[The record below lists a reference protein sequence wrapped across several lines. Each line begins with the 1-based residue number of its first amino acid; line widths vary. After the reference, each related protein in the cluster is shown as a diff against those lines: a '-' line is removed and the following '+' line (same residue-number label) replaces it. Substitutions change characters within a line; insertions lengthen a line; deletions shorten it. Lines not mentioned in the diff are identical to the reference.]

1 MTEAESQPI
10 FLRVLTS
17 PKKVR
22 PEWERSNERPNDNLW
37 LVFDTETTTDF
48 RQDLRFGIARVYAFG
63 NLTRTVVFHDQVT
76 ETERETICQ
85 WAKARAADAMDREAF
100 VKNVFLPLAL
110 DQRAVVVGFNLP
122 FDLSRLAVDF
132 APKRNVKSTEAWT
145 LRLLPKTTTAFAFM
159 PGIRIQHVDAR
170 KSFISFTGRK
180 GKRLGYRGAF
190 VDLKTLTAALTG
202 AGHSLKSAGEA
213 FGCLLKK
220 NEADY
225 GGPVTEQFLDYG
237 LNDVSLTAELYEK
250 ALARYHEFNLPEH
263 PSRVFS
269 SASLGKA
276 AFRARGVRPPT
287 VDDKH
292 LLGRV
297 MAAFYAGKVECRVVG
312 REVKDVAVL
321 DFTSQYPSLF
331 CLLGAERYLTA
342 ERFEARDSTVEVRAF
357 LDKITVDELLKRETW
372 KNPLLWSLC
381 EVEAGGD
388 LLPLRS
394 SYSTK
399 GEPPTIGWNH
409 VTTEGGLTLPYL
421 LPDVIAAKLLGGK
434 APKIVR
440 ATTFVPVGKRALN
453 PISILGTEVGPDD
466 NLIQRLSE
474 ARIREKSERREGW
487 EARALGLKILV
498 NAASYGVFVE
508 VNVKRHNGEMEVLG
522 LDEFESFE
530 EDGAKVE
537 ESGELF
543 SPLLGALVTSGA
555 HLLLALLDK
564 VAARHGAEV
573 VYCDTDSAFVT
584 PSKAAPEIARSF
596 DALNPYSLPCPF
608 LKDETEDK
616 APAAEYPK
624 GTSDRAPRFFGL
636 SSKRYCLFARDRYG
650 RPVVFNKGASDHGLG
665 MFQVPDDREQFTKR
679 VWERLI
685 EATDNLNDDPSEGFE
700 HLPATAQFALTT
712 PALLPRVS
720 KVEGIRPFNFITI
733 RYLDPAALP
742 NGAETF
748 ELRPFISPKEPAWP
762 ALAEEEG
769 AKTWAHIIDRYARH
783 RDRKYEVGP
792 DGRIVRRHVL
802 VRKSSLVG
810 IGKEGTKIAA
820 RLKLG
825 KSAAADPTVFIDW
838 KRRLLAMGRA
848 EARRLGLPWNRVGGW
863 KRTVRRTGTIRGD
876 VLRRLKRAL
885 LSPSTASPTSPS
897 DPGRSAAALG
907 SP

>member
-1 MTEAESQPI
+1 MSAGSETYPVY
-10 FLRVLTS
+10 LRVLTK
-17 PKKVR
+17 PRKERTK
-22 PEWERSNERPNDNLW
+22 WEAREERPNDNLW

-122 FDLSRLAVDF
+122 FDLSRLAADF
-132 APKRNVKSTEAWT
+132 APKRNVRATEAWT
-145 LRLLPKTTTAFAFM
+145 LRLVPKEDPAFAFT

-180 GKRLGYRGAF
+180 GKRLDYRGAF

-213 FGCLLKK
+213 LGCSLKK
-220 NEADY
+220 TEADY
-225 GGPVTEQFLDYG
+225 RGKVTAEYLDYC

-250 ALARYHEFNLPEH
+250 SLARYREFNLPEH

-269 SASLGKA
+269 SASLGKS

-287 VDDKH
+287 VDDKQ

-297 MAAFYAGKVECRVVG
+297 MAAFYAGKVECRIVG
-312 REVKDVAVL
+312 REIADVAVL

-331 CLLGAERYLTA
+331 CLLGAERYLAA
-342 ERFEARDSTVEVRAF
+342 ERFEARDSTEEVRTF
-357 LDKITVDELLKRETW
+357 VDSVTVDDLLKRETW
-372 KNPLLWSLC
+372 ENPLMWSLC
-381 EVEAGGD
+381 EVEADRD
-388 LLPLRS
+388 LLPVRS
-394 SYSTK
+394 SYSKK

-421 LPDVIAAKLLGGK
+421 LPDVIAAKLFGGK
-434 APKIVR
+434 APKIIR

-474 ARIREKSERREGW
+474 ARIMEKGEKKDGW

-584 PSKAAPEIARSF
+584 PSKTAPEIAPKF
-596 DALNPYSLPCPF
+596 DSLNPYSVSVPF

-616 APAAEYPK
+616 APKVEYPK
-624 GTSDRAPRFFGL
+624 GSPDGAPRFFGL
-636 SSKRYCLFARDRYG
+636 SSKRYCLFVRDRYG
-650 RPVVFNKGASDHGLG
+650 RPFVFKKGASDHGLG
-665 MFQVPDDREQFTKR
+665 MYQVPEDRERFAKR

-685 EATDNLNDDPSEGFE
+685 EATDNPNDNPSEGFE

-769 AKTWAHIIDRYARH
+769 AKTWAHIVDGYARH
-783 RDRKYEVGP
+783 RDRKYAVGP
-792 DGRIVRRHVL
+792 DGRILRRHVL

-810 IGKEGTKIAA
+810 LGKEGTKLAA

-825 KSAAADPTVFIDW
+825 KSAAADPTVFVDW
-838 KRRLLAMGRA
+838 RRRLLAMGRA
-848 EARRLGLPWNRVGGW
+848 EARRRGLPWNRVGGW
-863 KRTVRRTGTIRGD
+863 KRSLKRSGKLRGD
-876 VLRRLKRAL
+876 ALNRLKGAMVQA
-885 LSPSTASPTSPS
+885 P
-897 DPGRSAAALG
+897 
-907 SP
+907 

>member
-1 MTEAESQPI
+1 MTEAESQTI
-10 FLRVLTS
+10 FLRVLTN
-17 PKKVR
+17 PKKAR
-22 PEWERSNERPNDNLW
+22 AMWEGHEERPNDSLW

-76 ETERETICQ
+76 ETERERICQ

-122 FDLSRLAVDF
+122 FDLSRLAADF
-132 APKRNVKSTEAWT
+132 APKRNVRATEAWT
-145 LRLLPKTTTAFAFM
+145 LRLVPKEDPAFAFT

-180 GKRLGYRGAF
+180 GKRLDYRGAF

-213 FGCLLKK
+213 LGCSLKK
-220 NEADY
+220 TEADY
-225 GGPVTEQFLDYG
+225 RGKVTAEYLDYC

-250 ALARYHEFNLPEH
+250 SLARYREFNLPEH

-269 SASLGKA
+269 SASLGKS

-287 VDDKH
+287 VDDKQ

-297 MAAFYAGKVECRVVG
+297 MAAFYAGKVECRIVG
-312 REVKDVAVL
+312 REIADVAVL

-331 CLLGAERYLTA
+331 CLLRAEGYLTA
-342 ERFEARDSTVEVRAF
+342 ERFEVRDSTEAVRAF
-357 LDKITVDELLKRETW
+357 LDEVTVDEMLRHETW
-372 KNPLLWSLC
+372 ENPLMWSLC
-381 EVEAGGD
+381 EVEADGEI
-388 LLPLRS
+388 LPVRS
-394 SYSTK
+394 SYSSK
-399 GEPPTIGWNH
+399 GDPPTIGWNQ
-409 VTTEGGLTLPYL
+409 VTTEGGLTMPYL
-421 LPDVIAAKLLGGK
+421 LPDVVAAKLLRGK
-434 APKIVR
+434 APRIVR
-440 ATTFVPVGKRALN
+440 ATTFVPVGKQPLD
-453 PISILGTEVGPDD
+453 PISILGTEVGPED

-584 PSKAAPEIARSF
+584 PSKAAPEIAPKF
-596 DALNPYSLPCPF
+596 DSLNPYSVSVPF

-616 APAAEYPK
+616 APKVEYPK
-624 GTSDRAPRFFGL
+624 GSPDRAPRFFGL
-636 SSKRYCLFARDRYG
+636 SSKRYCLFVRDRYG
-650 RPVVFNKGASDHGLG
+650 RPFVFKKGASDHGLG
-665 MFQVPDDREQFTKR
+665 MYQVPEDRERFAKR

-685 EATDNLNDDPSEGFE
+685 EATDNPNDNPSEGFE
-700 HLPATAQFALTT
+700 RLPATAQFALTT

-748 ELRPFISPKEPAWP
+748 ELRPFISPKEPAWS

-792 DGRIVRRHVL
+792 DRRIVRRHVL
-802 VRKSSLVG
+802 GRRSSLVG
-810 IGKEGTKIAA
+810 LGKEGMKLAA
-820 RLKLG
+820 RLKSG
-825 KSAAADPTVFIDW
+825 KTASADPTVFIER
-838 KRRLLAMGRA
+838 KERLIAMGRA
-848 EARRLGLPWNRVGGW
+848 EARRLKHDWGTVQSR
-863 KRTVRRTGTIRGD
+863 KRSLKKTGTLRGD
-876 VLRRLKRAL
+876 ALKRLK
-885 LSPSTASPTSPS
+885 
-897 DPGRSAAALG
+897 AALVG
-907 SP
+907 AG